1 MDKQFINKIINKNFD
16 SVGEDELKA
25 IIKNDHIFK
34 LSKKDKK
41 TLERIVENIPS
52 SKKGEIGEV
61 LREVLPNSFV
71 ILSHLDEH
79 SLNAD
84 GLEINY
90 RRSLIENLN
99 KMNILQLCIFIDK
112 VLMISDDNEIRFF
125 RKEDYALHA
134 INSVVS
140 KSFGLTLVFEIFKPG
155 KYKTFKYIDYERIDR
170 DAMIATINEQ
180 AVRYRY
186 ILEIISAIV
195 LETDEEK
202 LFGTKINK
210 NIRDQTAPYIKIIRK
225 ERAAVKKSGTKTV
238 KTWSYTINNITDI
251 TLDDDDEFF

>member
-125 RKEDYALHA
+125 RKEDYALPA

-180 AVRYRY
+180 AVRYLY

-210 NIRDQTAPYIKIIRK
+210 NI
-225 ERAAVKKSGTKTV
+225 
-238 KTWSYTINNITDI
+238 
-251 TLDDDDEFF
+251 